1 MQSLPSE
8 KRLVTATYD
17 MGDKCYERSV
27 IFNIAFEREK
37 GNFPLKGVRGLLGNW
52 ESDLARR
59 RCEVGGKIRNGLE
72 KVGSE
77 VGRLLQAL
85 AKHKLLPPGAAR
97 PRRSASS

>member
-1 MQSLPSE
+1 M
-8 KRLVTATYD
+8 
-17 MGDKCYERSV
+17 
-27 IFNIAFEREK
+27 
-37 GNFPLKGVRGLLGNW
+37 KGVRGLLGNW

-59 RCEVGGKIRNGLE
+59 PCEVGGKIRNGLE